1 MLRTLGVVCAV
12 VGLNSVSAIAA
23 AQAAADACPPA
34 PLSIYFASG
43 DIKASPQTEALIV
56 RIGDTATRCQADSI
70 DLVAHIDFK
79 VDGERAVTVA
89 LERLAKVARDLVARG
104 LPADRIRV
112 AARAPMQGEPV
123 AGPNQINV
131 LIRKSED
138 ADRHVAPAAP
148 GRIAPSQSI

>member
-1 MLRTLGVVCAV
+1 MLRTLRVVCAV
-12 VGLNSVSAIAA
+12 AGLGAVSGGAA
-23 AQAAADACPPA
+23 AQTASDSCPPA

-56 RIGDTATRCQADSI
+56 RIGDTATRCQADTI

-79 VDGERAVTVA
+79 VDGERAVTIA
-89 LERLAKVARDLVARG
+89 LERLAKVAHDLVARG

-112 AARAPMQGEPV
+112 AARAPMKGEPV

-131 LIRKSED
+131 LIRKSEG
-138 ADRHVAPAAP
+138 ATQPAAP
-148 GRIAPSQSI
+148 GPARTAPSQSI